1 AQNDRVW
8 AINRQEA
15 DKKGGVKQIH
25 QFPTKIMVWLGACGK
40 GLTTLVAAGA
50 IAERWL
56 SETYGI
62 EIVAYVSGIGHI
74 EMPTET
80 EVLLKQSSLQKPQI
94 D

>member
-1 AQNDRVW
+1 MLHPLQEVEEKIQFTDMINDYSARET
-8 AINRQEA
+8 IGR
-15 DKKGGVKQIH
+15 
-25 QFPTKIMVWLGACGK
+25 
-40 GLTTLVAAGA
+40 VAAGA